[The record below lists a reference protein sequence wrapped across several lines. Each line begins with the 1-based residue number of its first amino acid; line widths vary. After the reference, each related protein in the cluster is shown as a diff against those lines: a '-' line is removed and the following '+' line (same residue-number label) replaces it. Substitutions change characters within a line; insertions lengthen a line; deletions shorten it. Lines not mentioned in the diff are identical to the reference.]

1 MGRRGETVDTS
12 DIQQT
17 IWPRLGAIGE
27 RLWSPRTVNDTEAAE
42 PRYAAF
48 RCLLNRRAVVRPN
61 PNPPF
66 PGPPG
71 LLTGV
76 LCVQAA
82 APHSPTHGL
91 VLRALR
97 RATCGGGGQR
107 GGHARRG

>member
-66 PGPPG
+66 PGPPV

-76 LCVQAA
+76 LSVQAA
-82 APHSPTHGL
+82 APHKNAQARSAPPGP
-91 VLRALR
+91 
-97 RATCGGGGQR
+97 GGCYDQ
-107 GGHARRG
+107 